1 MREDERRKEANGCF
15 TAPKANV
22 SSTIFAYSLRRK
34 ERRTTKRW
42 LLFDQQSRNP
52 V

>member
-1 MREDERRKEANGCF
+1 MREDNRRKEANGCF

-22 SSTIFAYSLRRK
+22 FSTIFADSLRRK
-34 ERRTTKRW
+34 ERTTKKW
-42 LLFDQQSRNP
+42 LLFDQQSRNS